1 MPMLPH
7 ELEETV
13 AQANEALGLIQ
24 ANYGRENAPEARI
37 RFPRGFIRT
46 AAAIRRDLPH
56 IGSEVQRRNAC
67 YASMTLDVLRW
78 LVVRTDLSGAAL
90 SMVAKEGMCI
100 IGALCEWM
108 TKEATRGN
116 GSRRSYT
123 VRTERLVESGT
134 ITDELKIEL
143 DWVWEIRCNEHL
155 HEVTSLEH
163 AMYTRADYNRALEAY
178 RQLRHA
184 LIAEHGAAP

>member
-56 IGSEVQRRNAC
+56 IGSGVQRRNAC

>member
-24 ANYGRENAPEARI
+24 TNYGRENAPEAKI

-46 AAAIRRDLPH
+46 AAAVRRDLPN

-123 VRTERLVESGT
+123 VRTERLVECGT

-163 AMYTRADYNRALEAY
+163 AMYTRTDYNRALEAY